1 MTAAAGVATSMVKT
15 TAAKLGNLGIIAK
28 LGNLGI
34 IAKLGN
40 LGITAGVESLTAE
53 LAAAW

>member
-1 MTAAAGVATSMVKT
+1 MVKT
-15 TAAKLGNLGIIAK
+15 IA
-28 LGNLGI
+28 
-34 IAKLGN
+34 AKLGN